1 MKSIFGGSIVN
12 IQEKTALVT
21 GVSGGI
27 GKAVTPAWKTY
38 GSIHLLVNCLGV
50 AYQAPF
56 LYLFPIAF

>member
-1 MKSIFGGSIVN
+1 MN

-21 GVSGGI
+21 GASGGI

-38 GSIHLLVNCLGV
+38 RSIHLLVNSVGV
-50 AYQAPF
+50 AHQAPF

>member
-1 MKSIFGGSIVN
+1 MN

-21 GVSGGI
+21 GASGGI
-27 GKAVTPAWKTY
+27 GKAITPAWKTY